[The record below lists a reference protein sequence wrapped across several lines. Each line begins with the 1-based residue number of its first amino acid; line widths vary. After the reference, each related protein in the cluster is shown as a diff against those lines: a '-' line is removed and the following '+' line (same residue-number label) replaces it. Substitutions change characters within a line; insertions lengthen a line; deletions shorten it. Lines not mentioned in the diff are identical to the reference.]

1 MNITVVEQVSSALSL
16 ATLRNQ
22 VIASNIAHRD
32 TQGYQRLQ
40 VSFDEAM
47 AGAAAPAGS
56 FAPGRALT
64 PRAVVTADA
73 TGTPPSLEQDMV
85 ALSTN
90 TMNYQALARALS
102 RYFSIA
108 QTIANGGRT

>member
-1 MNITVVEQVSSALSL
+1 MNITVVEQVSSALSV

-32 TQGYQRLQ
+32 TQGYQRLKLR
-40 VSFDEAM
+40 FDEAL
-47 AGAAAPAGS
+47 AAPAFGTG
-56 FAPGRALT
+56 APAAAAK
-64 PRAVVTADA
+64 PVVAVDA
-73 TGTPPSLEQDMV
+73 SGARPSLEEDMV

-90 TMNYQALARALS
+90 TLNYQALARALS

-108 QTIANGGRT
+108 ETIANGGRS

>member
-1 MNITVVEQVSSALSL
+1 MSITVVEQVSQALSV

-40 VSFDEAM
+40 LKFEQAL
-47 AGAAAPAGS
+47 GAAHPVARPM
-56 FAPGRALT
+56 
-64 PRAVVTADA
+64 VVAD
-73 TGTPPSLEQDMV
+73 PSQSRPSLEEDMV

-90 TMNYQALARALS
+90 TLNYQALARALS

-108 QTIANGGRT
+108 QTIANGGRS